1 MESPYHIWTK
11 IHPCTLNDHHKQGVD
26 KAPHRPYTKKC
37 IPTQSNVVYSG
48 TGENTFEQ
56 NENTLQYVRQ
66 VVSVGK
72 C

>member
-1 MESPYHIWTK
+1 MY
-11 IHPCTLNDHHKQGVD
+11 PCTLNHPKKQGVD
-26 KAPHRPYTKKC
+26 KVLYRPYTKKC

-48 TGENTFEQ
+48 TGENTYEQ